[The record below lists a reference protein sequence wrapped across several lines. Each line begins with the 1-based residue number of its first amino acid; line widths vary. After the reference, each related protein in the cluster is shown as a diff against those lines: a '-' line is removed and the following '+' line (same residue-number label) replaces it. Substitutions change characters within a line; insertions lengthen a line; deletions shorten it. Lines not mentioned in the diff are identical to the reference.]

1 MTGFEAYKLYVSLK
15 QHFSIQNDYN
25 YVKYNGKTRN
35 ISVSTY
41 ERRND
46 KFFFEALGNK
56 QKKDLLQYFVANF
69 AYHGSD
75 AVWIGDLHSKESED
89 VYFNWKKRVQS
100 LSYIFEED
108 LKEVNEFLIARGL
121 GFDRLFD
128 VEDGEH
134 PIIFRFVQQ
143 RMIEVESYI
152 IMDSVLKFS
161 KRIAKKIIDSYIFPT
176 EQYKYD
182 RYGDFLKLTDST
194 HYENIMKGVF
204 LNAQNE

>member
-15 QHFSIQNDYN
+15 QHFSIHNDYN
-25 YVKYNGKTRN
+25 FVKYNGKTKLN
-35 ISVSTY
+35 GCAY
-41 ERRND
+41 ESRND
-46 KFFFEALGNK
+46 KYFFEAVGNK

-75 AVWIGDLHSKESED
+75 EVWIGDLYSKASED

-108 LKEVNEFLIARGL
+108 LKEVNDFLIVRGL
-121 GFDRLFD
+121 EFDRLFD

-143 RMIEVESYI
+143 KMIEVESYI
-152 IMDSVLKFS
+152 IMDKILNFS
-161 KRIAKKIIDSYIFPT
+161 KRIGKNITDSLIFPT
-176 EQYKYD
+176 EQYRYD
-182 RYGDFLKLTDST
+182 RYAEFLNLNNTERYRD
-194 HYENIMKGVF
+194 IMKGVF
-204 LNAQNE
+204 CNA

>member
-15 QHFSIQNDYN
+15 QHFSIHTDYN
-25 YVKYNGKTRN
+25 FVKYNGKTRLN
-35 ISVSTY
+35 GSQSY
-41 ERRND
+41 DSRND
-46 KFFFEALGNK
+46 KYFFEALGDK
-56 QKKDLLQYFVANF
+56 QSKDLLQYFVANF

-75 AVWIGDLHSKESED
+75 AVWIGNLHSKESED

-108 LKEVNEFLIARGL
+108 LKEVNEFLKGREL
-121 GFDRLFD
+121 EFDRLFD

-152 IMDSVLKFS
+152 IMDKILNFS
-161 KRIAKKIIDSYIFPT
+161 KRIGKKITDDFIFPT
-176 EQYKYD
+176 EQYRYD
-182 RYGDFLKLTDST
+182 RYAEFLNLNTQ
-194 HYENIMKGVF
+194 HYSDIMKGVF
-204 LNAQNE
+204 CNASNE